1 MSSSRTAPRLG
12 ADERRAQ
19 LLDAALET
27 FGEKGYTATSMND
40 VAAAAGVTKPVVYQH
55 FDSKHHLYLELLSQT
70 GAKLVAAIRA
80 AVTAADG
87 PRQQVEKAFHAYVSF
102 FAESPARFTVLYG
115 QGVRLDE
122 SFATEL
128 AAIEDI
134 SMDFTADMI
143 EIAGLSRDDRLF
155 VARSLVSILEGAVR
169 RWIHQGAVRDP
180 AEVATLMSE
189 FAWRGLR
196 GIDSEAVARLHEDA
210 INEEPA

>member
-19 LLDAALET
+19 LLEAALET
-27 FGEKGYTATSMND
+27 FGAKGFTATSMND
-40 VAAAAGVTKPVVYQH
+40 VAGAAGVTKPVVYQH

-70 GAKLVAAIRA
+70 GAQLVAAIQDAVA
-80 AVTAADG
+80 AAEG
-87 PRQQVEKAFHAYVSF
+87 PRQQVENAFHAYVDF
-102 FAESPARFTVLYG
+102 FAQAPARFTVVYG
-115 QGVRLDE
+115 QGVRLDP

-134 SMDFTADMI
+134 SMAFTADMI

-169 RWIHQGAVRDP
+169 RWIHQGATRDP
-180 AEVATLMSE
+180 SEVATLMSE

-196 GIDSEAVARLHEDA
+196 GIDSDTVARLHDEQS
-210 INEEPA
+210 